1 MLVVTAVHLP
11 SQQLPFPLASPAAAL
26 QLIHTPSSKA
36 NHTCGMLTPLTH
48 SQNTRHATCSLAQ
61 HQIVLKLLRTES
73 GLHKVALWLERW
85 SPPDA
90 WIALFWYETQLY
102 KRLQAV
108 ESVKIAAL
116 EVCAG

>member
-1 MLVVTAVHLP
+1 
-11 SQQLPFPLASPAAAL
+11 
-26 QLIHTPSSKA
+26 
-36 NHTCGMLTPLTH
+36 
-48 SQNTRHATCSLAQ
+48 
-61 HQIVLKLLRTES
+61 VLKLLRTES

-85 SPPDA
+85 SPADA